1 MKGISRRVIL
11 GESGTRT
18 WITLFGLYGCLIG
31 RKYVN
36 EELSISQVQGF
47 KQSVN
52 ELKEAP
58 RFSVLNSRHWSE
70 GCVV

>member
-1 MKGISRRVIL
+1 MEGNTGRKWNRNL
-11 GESGTRT
+11 DHM
-18 WITLFGLYGCLIG
+18 FGLYGCLIG

>member
-1 MKGISRRVIL
+1 MKGVSWWVIL
-11 GESGTRT
+11 GESGRGT

-36 EELSISQVQGF
+36 WELRISQVQGF

-52 ELKEAP
+52 EFKEAP
-58 RFSVLNSRHWSE
+58 RFSVPNSRHWSE
-70 GCVV
+70 VCIV

>member
-1 MKGISRRVIL
+1 M
-11 GESGTRT
+11 
-18 WITLFGLYGCLIG
+18 FGLYGCLIG

>member
-11 GESGTRT
+11 GESGTGT

-52 ELKEAP
+52 ELK
-58 RFSVLNSRHWSE
+58 
-70 GCVV
+70 